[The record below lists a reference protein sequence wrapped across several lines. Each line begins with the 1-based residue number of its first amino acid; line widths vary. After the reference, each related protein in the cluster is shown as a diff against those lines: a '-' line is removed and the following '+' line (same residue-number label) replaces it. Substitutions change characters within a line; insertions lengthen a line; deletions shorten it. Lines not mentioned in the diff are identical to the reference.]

1 MLGSGQPGQG
11 KGALAILAGIL
22 ILIISI
28 FPFAAIANN
37 GFQPVEVLAIIPFFL
52 LIAAAFIAWG
62 IVIFIKCNR
71 SEKAGKEGQYGT
83 CIVLDKRCIG
93 RRYVGV
99 DFYVTVEFISEK
111 TGEALEHDALVEEE
125 FYMDVKKGDVL
136 ECRILGNSCYVN
148 PEKAAHAA
156 QIDDEF

>member
-83 CIVLDKRCIG
+83 CIVLDKRCVG
-93 RRYVGV
+93 RRYGGV
-99 DFYVTVEFISEK
+99 DFYVTVEFISGK
-111 TGEALEHDALVEEE
+111 TGEALEHVALVEEE
-125 FYMDVKKGDVL
+125 FYMDVKKGDKL
-136 ECRILGNSCYVN
+136 ECRINGNFCYVN
-148 PEKAAHAA
+148 PEKAEHAVR
-156 QIDDEF
+156 IEEEF